1 MRGLRTVAAVRR
13 AGEPDTF
20 AILAGRRVPLRKA
33 LGDARVAGQT
43 RWFRER
49 HSLEVPLGRGRE
61 PRHFAIYD
69 VGRIIEGGQLA
80 YLGTVDRLPVFA
92 AAEDV
97 APVRA
102 ELTRSLQTQ
111 TDLPRLL
118 AASARLRASFQALE
132 VVYVPL
138 RRSGCVF
145 QALVPVTNPAPR
157 SSARAAAGATGRSAR

>member
-1 MRGLRTVAAVRR
+1 M
-13 AGEPDTF
+13 
-20 AILAGRRVPLRKA
+20 
-33 LGDARVAGQT
+33 AGQT

-145 QALVPVTNPAPR
+145 QALVPVAG
-157 SSARAAAGATGRSAR
+157 SSARAGSGAGGRSAR